1 MPRPL
6 SSGSRRRILVLVDFG
21 LILTAV
27 LISATLRHA
36 QEEHPAGQIL
46 PGIVVISLILQ
57 LSFYYNNLYDLK
69 ATNNFVRLSFNL
81 IHSFAV
87 AAVILG
93 ATYLVFPQ
101 LIIARG
107 VFFLTIG
114 FVILFVVSWR
124 YAYIW
129 ILRRKGVGENILIL
143 GANGAA
149 KEIAKEILQRPHSG
163 YHLVGFWSSN
173 GAAPSVP
180 KAVPVVFGKA
190 ARLLNWILEENINTI
205 VVASRE
211 GEEKSAKPFL
221 NEVQKEFPEIEV
233 RRGAEFYEEV
243 AGKVLLPALS
253 PADIPPFRNA
263 GNRRLVWHFKRLIDI
278 VISLVGLALT
288 LPISILTAIAIKAT
302 SRGPVFFSQ
311 ERVGQS
317 LKPFK
322 LLKFRSMR
330 EHAEAE
336 SGPVWAGLNDSR
348 ITRVGRIIRKFRI
361 DEIPQMWNVLRGQM
375 SFIGPRPE
383 RPCFVR
389 QFEEEIPFY
398 VYRHLIKPGI
408 TGLAQVRHYYTAS
421 MEETIGKLEYD
432 LYYMKHMS
440 PLYDFMI
447 LLDTVKTILFRAGA
461 R

>member
-1 MPRPL
+1 MPKPL

-27 LISATLRHA
+27 LISAILRHA
-36 QEEHPAGQIL
+36 QEVHPVGQVL
-46 PGIVVISLILQ
+46 PGILVISLILQ

-69 ATNNFVRLSFNL
+69 ATNNFIRLTFNM

-101 LIIARG
+101 LMIARG
-107 VFFLTIG
+107 VFFLTTG
-114 FVILFVVSWR
+114 FLVLFVVSWR

-143 GANGAA
+143 GANGIAS
-149 KEIAKEILQRPHSG
+149 EIAKEVLQRPQSG
-163 YHLVGFWSSN
+163 YHLLGFWSAN
-173 GAAPSVP
+173 GSAPSVP
-180 KAVPVVFGKA
+180 QALPVVSGAESK
-190 ARLLNWILEENINTI
+190 LLDWVRKEHVNTI
-205 VVASRE
+205 VVASKD

-221 NEVQKEFPEIEV
+221 NEVQQQCPEIEI
-233 RRGAEFYEEV
+233 RRGGEFYEEV
-243 AGKVLLPALS
+243 AGKVLLSALS
-253 PADIPPFRNA
+253 PSDIPHFRNA

-278 VISLVGLALT
+278 VISIIGLAVT
-288 LPISILTAIAIKAT
+288 LPISILTAIAIKLT
-302 SRGPVFFSQ
+302 SRGPVLFAQ
-311 ERVGQS
+311 ERVGQNV
-317 LKPFK
+317 KPLR

-330 EHAEAE
+330 EDAEAE
-336 SGPVWAGLNDSR
+336 SGPVWADVNDQR
-348 ITRVGRIIRKFRI
+348 ITPVGRIIRKFRI

-383 RPCFVR
+383 RPCFVQ
-389 QFEEEIPFY
+389 QFEREIPFY
-398 VYRHLIKPGI
+398 SYRHMVKPGI
-408 TGLAQVRHYYTAS
+408 TGLAQVRHYYTAT
-421 MEETIGKLEYD
+421 MEETVGKLEYD

-447 LLDTVKTILFRAGA
+447 LLDTVKTIMFGAGA

>member
-1 MPRPL
+1 MHKPL
-6 SSGSRRRILVLVDFG
+6 SSESRRRILVLVDFG

-27 LISATLRHA
+27 LISAILRHA
-36 QEEHPAGQIL
+36 QEENPTGKVL
-46 PGIVVISLILQ
+46 PGILVISLIVQ

-69 ATNNFVRLSFNL
+69 ATNNFVRLTFNL

-114 FVILFVVSWR
+114 FVVLFVVSWR

-149 KEIAKEILQRPHSG
+149 SEIAKEILQRPHSG

-190 ARLLNWILEENINTI
+190 ARLLDWILEENINTI

-288 LPISILTAIAIKAT
+288 LPVSILTAIAIKLT

-311 ERVGQS
+311 ERVGQN

-330 EHAEAE
+330 ENAEAE
-336 SGPVWAGLNDSR
+336 SGPVWAGQNDAR

-421 MEETIGKLEYD
+421 MEETVGKLEYD

>member
-1 MPRPL
+1 MPKPL

-27 LISATLRHA
+27 LISAILRHA
-36 QEEHPAGQIL
+36 QEEHPAGQVL
-46 PGIVVISLILQ
+46 PGVVVISLILQ

-69 ATNNFVRLSFNL
+69 ATNNFVRLTFNL

-114 FVILFVVSWR
+114 FVVLFVVSWR

-149 KEIAKEILQRPHSG
+149 SEIAKEILQRPHSG

-190 ARLLNWILEENINTI
+190 ARLLDWILEENINTI

-221 NEVQKEFPEIEV
+221 NEVQQEFPEIEL
-233 RRGAEFYEEV
+233 RRGSEFYEEV

-263 GNRRLVWHFKRLIDI
+263 GNRRLLWHFKRLIDI
-278 VISLVGLALT
+278 LISIVGLTAA
-288 LPISILTAIAIKAT
+288 LPISILTAIAIKLT

-311 ERVGQS
+311 ERVGQN

-330 EHAEAE
+330 ENAEAE
-336 SGPVWAGLNDSR
+336 SGPVWAGLNDAR

-383 RPCFVR
+383 RPCFVK
-389 QFEEEIPFY
+389 QFEGEIPFY
-398 VYRHLIKPGI
+398 AYRHMIKPGI

-421 MEETIGKLEYD
+421 MEETVGKLEYD

-447 LLDTVKTILFRAGA
+447 LLDTVKTILFRVGA